1 MTAGAPI
8 ERLLRRDRAII
19 VVALVLLCLLAWLYL
34 FTGAGMNMDV
44 RALSGLAPSS
54 APTKGHHDM
63 AAMPGMGAGGWTAA
77 AFAIH
82 LAMWWVMMVAMMLP
96 AAAPT
101 ILLYATVHR
110 GAQAQGRL
118 DPGAP
123 PAGAFLAGYLLI
135 WLLFSLAATVLQ
147 WALEWQGILSAMTMG
162 SQSRW
167 LTAGLLLAAGL
178 YQLTPLKQACLAGC
192 RSPAQW
198 LARHWRPGAS
208 GALRLGIRHGAYCV
222 GCCWLLMA
230 ILFAGG
236 VMNLAWIALLALV
249 VMAEKLLPGGPWIA
263 RGLGTALVAGA
274 AVVLMA

>member
-19 VVALVLLCLLAWLYL
+19 AAALVLLCLLAWLYL

-54 APTKGHHDM
+54 APMKGHDDM
-63 AAMPGMGAGGWTAA
+63 AAMPGMDTAGWTAA
-77 AFAIH
+77 TFAIH
-82 LAMWWVMMVAMMLP
+82 AAMWWVMMIAMMVP

-101 ILLYATVHR
+101 ILLFATVHR
-110 GAQAQGRL
+110 GAQIQGRL
-118 DPGAP
+118 GDGAAP
-123 PAGAFLAGYLLI
+123 VHAFLAGYLLV
-135 WLLFSLAATVLQ
+135 WLLFSLAATAVQ
-147 WALEWQGILSAMTMG
+147 WALERQGVLSAMTMG

-178 YQLTPLKQACLAGC
+178 YQMSPLKQACLDGC

-198 LARHWRPGAS
+198 LARHWRPGAA
-208 GALRLGIRHGAYCV
+208 GALRLGLLHGAYCV

-236 VMNLAWIALLALV
+236 VMNIAWIAVLTLV
-249 VMAEKLLPGGPWIA
+249 VMAEKLLRVGPWIA
-263 RGLGTALVAGA
+263 RGLGATLV
-274 AVVLMA
+274 VVGMVVMIA